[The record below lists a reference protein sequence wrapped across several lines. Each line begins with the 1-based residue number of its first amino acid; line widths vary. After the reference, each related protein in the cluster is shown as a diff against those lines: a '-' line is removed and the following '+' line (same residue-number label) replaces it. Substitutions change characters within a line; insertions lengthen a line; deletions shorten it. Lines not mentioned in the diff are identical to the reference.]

1 MAPKTLPNVTGVDVV
16 GTQPKPADLQRMSF
30 LNDGATD
37 AEGGVTYVVKIKL
50 DDAELALTG
59 QGFSLYVGDE
69 PVEKYAGYPGG
80 VYFKV
85 YSPSYFERH
94 GGKEIRLSVDG
105 ETFHD
110 TGQVL
115 PSSPAADALASP
127 DDRDALPTQEE
138 VLQG

>member
-1 MAPKTLPNVTGVDVV
+1 MAPKPLPNVTGVDVV
-16 GTQPKPADLQRMSF
+16 GTRPKPADLQRINF
-30 LNDGATD
+30 LNGGAADSD
-37 AEGGVTYVVKIKL
+37 AGVTYVVRIKL

-85 YSPSYFERH
+85 YSPSFFEQH
-94 GGKEIRLSVDG
+94 GGKEIRLSVDN
-105 ETFHD
+105 ETFHG

-115 PSSPAADALASP
+115 PSSPGVDALASP

>member
-1 MAPKTLPNVTGVDVV
+1 MAPNALPNVTGVDVV
-16 GTQPKPADLQRMSF
+16 GTRPKPADLQRINF
-30 LNDGATD
+30 LNDGAAD
-37 AEGGVTYVVKIKL
+37 ADAAVTYVVRIKL
-50 DDAELALTG
+50 EDAELALTG
-59 QGFSLYVGDE
+59 QGFGLYVGDE
-69 PVEKYAGYPGG
+69 QVEKYAGYPGG

-85 YSPSYFERH
+85 YSPSFFEQQ

-105 ETFHD
+105 ETFLD

-115 PSSPAADALASP
+115 PSFPEVDALAAP

>member
-16 GTQPKPADLQRMSF
+16 GTRPKPADLQRINF
-30 LNDGATD
+30 LNDGAAD
-37 AEGGVTYVVKIKL
+37 AGAAVTYVVRIKL

-59 QGFSLYVGDE
+59 QGFGLYVGDE

-85 YSPSYFERH
+85 YSPGYFEQH
-94 GGKEIRLSVDG
+94 GGKEIKLSVDG

-110 TGQVL
+110 TGQRL
-115 PSSPAADALASP
+115 PGSPEVDALASP

-138 VLQG
+138 VLRG